1 MLLDILISSA
11 ISIDDED
18 KQESFKELK
27 SRFEKEHPQSKTEI
41 KQHQELMSRIRGRVE
56 RKKYNKML
64 GKGEGWDDSE
74 ASKGVQQYHTSLAFG
89 TSFITLMFLGF
100 ALGFYLGK
108 FFFLLEEIQ

>member
-1 MLLDILISSA
+1 M
-11 ISIDDED
+11 
-18 KQESFKELK
+18 K